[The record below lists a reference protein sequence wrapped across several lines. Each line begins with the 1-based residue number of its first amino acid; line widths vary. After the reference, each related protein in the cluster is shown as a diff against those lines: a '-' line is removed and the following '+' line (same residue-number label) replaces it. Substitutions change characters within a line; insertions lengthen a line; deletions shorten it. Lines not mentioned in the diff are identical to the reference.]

1 MKESDYQPLTP
12 EQQQSIKGKSAILEV
27 PSLLVVEVVSAD
39 SVSPALKTG
48 FPSQGTGEPERVKRD
63 YKKKPLE
70 YAAFKIPEYWIV
82 DPIKNKVTVH
92 VLIDNQ
98 YETSVFT
105 GNQQIVS
112 DTFCELT
119 LTVERLLAA

>member
-1 MKESDYQPLTP
+1 MTP

-27 PSLLVVEVVSAD
+27 PPLLVVEVVSAD
-39 SVSPALKTG
+39 S
-48 FPSQGTGEPERVKRD
+48 VKRD

-82 DPIKNKVTVH
+82 DPIKNKVTVY

-98 YETSVFT
+98 YEISVFT

-112 DTFCELT
+112 DTFCKLT